1 MTGRSQT
8 AAPAEN
14 AESAQAAGWPGER
27 KWTRDQRL
35 KLAETM
41 ALPVMFVAMV
51 IVFAA
56 IEPGTYLTVGNIASV
71 LGTNTV
77 LLVIMVG
84 ALIPLLVGEFDLSVA
99 SVSGFSAMLVATLN
113 VNLRLP
119 AVLACLVA
127 LAASAAVGAFNAFFV
142 VYFENNSFIITLAS
156 GTAITGVVYA
166 ISGSQTVSGTDYGLS
181 QWTYG
186 NTLFGIP
193 LEFYYGIGIVIV
205 TWYVLEMTPLGQR
218 TMFAGQSRS
227 VARLSGV
234 RVQRVRS
241 GAFIFAGL
249 VGGIS
254 GIFAVG
260 TAGSA
265 DPSSGPALLLP
276 ALAAVFLGMT
286 TIRPGRLN
294 VMGAAIAAYFLAAGV
309 AGLELLGV
317 QNWVQDVFYG
327 GALVIAV
334 TASQMLRRSSARA

>member
-1 MTGRSQT
+1 MTTESQST
-8 AAPAEN
+8 APL
-14 AESAQAAGWPGER
+14 AGSSDVMAGPPVPR
-27 KWTRDQRL
+27 RWTRDRSL
-35 KLAETM
+35 KLAEAA
-41 ALPVMFVAMV
+41 ALPVLFVAMV
-51 IVFAA
+51 VVFAA
-56 IEPGTYLTVGNIASV
+56 LEPGSYLSVGNIASV

-113 VNLRLP
+113 VNLHMAAP
-119 AVLACLVA
+119 LACLVA

-142 VYFENNSFIITLAS
+142 VYFDNNSFIITLAS
-156 GTAITGVVYA
+156 GTAVTGIVYA
-166 ISGSQTVSGTDYGLS
+166 ISGSQTVSGIDQGLS
-181 QWTYG
+181 TWTYG

-193 LEFYYGIGIVIV
+193 LEFYYGLAVV
-205 TWYVLEMTPLGQR
+205 LVAWWVLEMTPLGQR
-218 TMFAGQSRS
+218 TMFTGQSRS

-234 RVQRVRS
+234 RVPRIRS
-241 GAFIFAGL
+241 GAFVFAGL
-249 VGGIS
+249 VSGIS
-254 GIFAVG
+254 GILAVG

-286 TIRPGRLN
+286 TIRPGRQN
-294 VMGAAIAAYFLAAGV
+294 VVGAAIAAYFLAAGV

-317 QNWVQDVFYG
+317 QNWVEDVFYG

-334 TASQMLRRSSARA
+334 TASQLLRRGSARR

>member
-1 MTGRSQT
+1 MTTESQST
-8 AAPAEN
+8 TLAPTTEVLAGAPA
-14 AESAQAAGWPGER
+14 AR
-27 KWTRDQRL
+27 RWTRERSL
-35 KLAETM
+35 KLAEAA
-41 ALPVMFVAMV
+41 ALPVLFIVMV
-51 IVFAA
+51 IVFAVA
-56 IEPGTYLTVGNIASV
+56 EPGSYLTVGNIANV

-113 VNLRLP
+113 VNLHVSVL
-119 AVLACLVA
+119 LACLVA
-127 LAASAAVGAFNAFFV
+127 LVASAAVGAFNAVFV
-142 VYFENNSFIITLAS
+142 VCFENNSFIITLAS
-156 GTAITGVVYA
+156 GTAVTGIVYA
-166 ISGSQTVSGTDYGLS
+166 ISGSETVSGTDAGLS
-181 QWTYG
+181 TWTYG
-186 NTLFGIP
+186 NTFLGIP
-193 LEFYYGIGIVIV
+193 LEFYYGIAVV
-205 TWYVLEMTPLGQR
+205 LLAWYLLEMTPLGQR
-218 TMFAGQSRS
+218 TMFTGQNRS

-234 RVQRVRS
+234 RVPRVRA

-249 VGGIS
+249 VGGLS

-260 TAGSA
+260 TAGAA

-294 VMGAAIAAYFLAAGV
+294 VVGAAIAAYFLASGV

-327 GALVIAV
+327 AALVVAV
-334 TASQMLRRSSARA
+334 TASQLLRRGLAR